1 MSAQL
6 LLVSGTNLGATAT
19 KSEEKRVSTS
29 IVGAMPDRC
38 VLHRILLP
46 AARNKSLCKG
56 EFSGRLAAW
65 NPIGR
70 ACLKHPQ
77 KERISKRRTGM
88 VLISNIYRGH
98 VNFH

>member
-29 IVGAMPDRC
+29 IHGAMPDRC

-46 AARNKSLCKG
+46 AARNKSLHKDA
-56 EFSGRLAAW
+56 FSDRLAAFDDV
-65 NPIGR
+65 
-70 ACLKHPQ
+70 AQ
-77 KERISKRRTGM
+77 KK
-88 VLISNIYRGH
+88 IYASI
-98 VNFH
+98 FEID